1 MINFQSTFPVID
13 LLELSQVQNNHYKI
27 DSEPFEAPSAIT
39 DPRGIEIKAVYFM
52 RNTEKGYPPIS
63 T

>member
-13 LLELSQVQNNHYKI
+13 LLELSQVQNTHYKI
-27 DSEPFEAPSAIT
+27 DSGLFEAPSATT
-39 DPRGIEIKAVYFM
+39 DPRDIEIKAAYFM
-52 RNTEKGYPPIS
+52 KNTEIGYQPIS